1 MPAIHMRADMTDF
14 SQSRRKMVDNQ
25 LRTNDVTDH
34 RILDALEAVPR
45 EKFVPASKRAVAYID
60 EDLPVGSS
68 GTNRFLMKPH
78 IFGKLVQLA
87 QIGSDDVVLIV
98 GAGTGYS
105 SAVVAKL
112 AASVVALE
120 ENEDLSKVATDLLVE
135 LGTENAV
142 VVDGPL
148 VKGYASEGPYDI
160 ILIDGAV
167 DDLPEALLEQLKSD
181 GRLVAIEGQ
190 GGSGVAKLYQKSGD
204 VVSGRFGFNASAA
217 LLPGF
222 AREAEFSF

>member
-1 MPAIHMRADMTDF
+1 MTDF
-14 SQSRRKMVDNQ
+14 KQSRRKMVDNQ

-34 RILDALEAVPR
+34 RILDAMEAVPR
-45 EKFVPASKRAVAYID
+45 EKFVPAAKRAVAYID
-60 EDLPVGSS
+60 EDLSIGASGSGRS
-68 GTNRFLMKPH
+68 LMKPH
-78 IFGKLVQLA
+78 IFGKLIQLA

-105 SAVVAKL
+105 SAVISNL

-120 ENEDLSKVATDLLVE
+120 ENEDLSKVASELLVE

-148 VKGYASEGPYDI
+148 TKGFAAEGPYDVVV
-160 ILIDGAV
+160 IDGAV
-167 DDLPEALLEQLKSD
+167 EVLPQALLDQMKDD
-181 GRLVAIEGQ
+181 GRLVVIEGL
-190 GGSGVAKLYQKSGD
+190 GGAGVAKLYKKSGD
-204 VVSGRFGFNASAA
+204 AVSGRFGFNASAG

-222 AREAEFSF
+222 AKDAEFSF

>member
-1 MPAIHMRADMTDF
+1 MTDF
-14 SQSRRKMVDNQ
+14 NQSRRKMVDNQ

-34 RILDALEAVPR
+34 RILDAMEAVPR

-60 EDLPVGSS
+60 EDLPVGTIGS
-68 GTNRFLMKPH
+68 GRWLMKPH

-87 QIGSDDVVLIV
+87 HIGPEDVVLIV

-105 SAVVAKL
+105 PAVVAKL

-120 ENEDLSKVATDLLVE
+120 ENEDLAKVATDLLVE

-148 VKGYASEGPYDI
+148 VSGYSAEAPYDV
-160 ILIDGAV
+160 ILVDGAV
-167 DDLPEALLEQLKSD
+167 ETVPDALLSQLKPD
-181 GRLVAIEGQ
+181 GRLVAIEGL
-190 GGSGVAKLYQKSGD
+190 GGAGVARFYQKSGEA
-204 VVSGRFGFNASAA
+204 VSGRFGFNASAC

-222 AREAEFSF
+222 ARDAAFSF

>member
-1 MPAIHMRADMTDF
+1 MTDF
-14 SQSRRKMVDNQ
+14 DQSRRKMVDNQ

-34 RILDALEAVPR
+34 RILDAMELVPR
-45 EKFVPASKRAVAYID
+45 ERFVPAAKKAVAYID

-68 GTNRFLMKPH
+68 DSGRVVMKPH

-87 QIGSDDVVLIV
+87 EIREEDVVLIV

-105 SAVVAKL
+105 SAIVSKL

-120 ENEDLSKVATDLLVE
+120 ENEDLAKTATDVLVD
-135 LGTENAV
+135 LGIENAV
-142 VVDGPL
+142 VVEGPL
-148 VKGYASEGPYDI
+148 AKGFASEGPYDVV
-160 ILIDGAV
+160 LIDGAV
-167 DDLPEALLEQLKSD
+167 EVLPEDLTGQLKPD
-181 GRLVAIEGQ
+181 GRLVVVEGL

-204 VVSGRFGFNASAA
+204 AVSSRFGFNASVG

-222 AREAEFSF
+222 SKAEEFVF